1 MQRPDLLISR
11 KKPSGFTLIE
21 LIIVIIIIGILAA
34 VAIPKYL
41 DLSAQAR
48 ESAVKAQ
55 AANLAAAAAINF
67 ASKKTGGDGEY
78 PTDCAD
84 VETLL
89 SATMDDKYTIT
100 GTGTGYG
107 VTCTL
112 THSDG
117 GTADFTVPYIGT

>member
-1 MQRPDLLISR
+1 MTQRPDLLISR

-67 ASKKTGGDGEY
+67 LNKEHIKQEN
-78 PTDCAD
+78 
-84 VETLL
+84 
-89 SATMDDKYTIT
+89 
-100 GTGTGYG
+100 
-107 VTCTL
+107 
-112 THSDG
+112 H
-117 GTADFTVPYIGT
+117 